1 MRIAMPS
8 PKGTNHENLFLTG
21 RVAELVARQN
31 PVGAYNSK
39 HGLQLGYDQVDTP
52 PSQERDDICDS
63 SPGCLDF

>member
-31 PVGAYNSK
+31 PVGTYRFETRSAAR
-39 HGLQLGYDQVDTP
+39 L
-52 PSQERDDICDS
+52 R
-63 SPGCLDF
+63 PGRHTTVAGAGRHL